1 MKSIIAQI
9 NAASETPN
17 PGHILD
23 GLEGTTMIDVHLWLH
38 SEVSRLRQYETDQLK
53 TINARC
59 DQAIKSAQGLPDDLK
74 QKVVDAAEASRLKQV
89 AEITRLVKAD
99 IKSRSEYCSDVLVA
113 MVSR

>member
-1 MKSIIAQI
+1 MKAIIDQI
-9 NAASETPN
+9 NAASEAPN

-23 GLEGTTMIDVHLWLH
+23 GLEGTTMMDVHAWLA
-38 SEVSRLRQYETDQLK
+38 SEVKRLREYEFEQIRAITG
-53 TINARC
+53 RC
-59 DQAIKSAQGLPDDLK
+59 DQAIEAAKGLPDDLK

-89 AEITRLVKAD
+89 TEITRLVKAD